1 MAKKNYT
8 IEQKIL
14 KLREMEIL
22 LGQGKMLE
30 EALRQVEI
38 GDATYYR
45 WKKAC
50 GGMTTSDAKRLK
62 ALEIENARLK
72 RIVAEQ
78 TLDIAILKDVNSKN
92 F

>member
-22 LGQGKMLE
+22 LGQGKSFE
-30 EALRQVEI
+30 EALRQIEI

-45 WKKAC
+45 WKKSY

-62 ALEIENARLK
+62 ALEIENVRLK
-72 RIVAEQ
+72 RIIADQ

>member
-8 IEQKIL
+8 MEQKIL
-14 KLREMEIL
+14 KLREMEIF
-22 LGQGKMLE
+22 LGQGKSLE

-45 WKKAC
+45 WKKAY
-50 GGMTTSDAKRLK
+50 GGMTTSDAKRSK

-72 RIVAEQ
+72 RIIADQ

>member
-8 IEQKIL
+8 MEQKIL

-22 LGQGKMLE
+22 LGQGKMLD

-38 GDATYYR
+38 SQVTYYR
-45 WKKAC
+45 WKKSY
-50 GGMTTSDAKRLK
+50 GGMTTSEAKKLK
-62 ALEIENARLK
+62 ALEVENARLK
-72 RIVAEQ
+72 RIIAEQ
-78 TLDIAILKDVNSKN
+78 TLDISILKDVNSKN